1 MHSKI
6 FSSPTTSVYLYS
18 NTIAST
24 DNLVKTAIKDFLP
37 NYELNCKK
45 PIEIHWNKSDTQE
58 HTVIAVSSE
67 NVGID
72 IEYMK
77 ERPFYK
83 ISKRYFDGHEV
94 TANKLFF
101 YDTWTRKEAYT
112 KWKKEKIAVNMK
124 ERIDKVLMHADKTED
139 MIPLQGLP
147 DNVIGY
153 LCT

>member
-1 MHSKI
+1 MGSED
-6 FSSPTTSVYLYS
+6 VY
-18 NTIAST
+18 
-24 DNLVKTAIKDFLP
+24 KRQIKDFLP
-37 NYELNCKK
+37 NYELDCKN
-45 PIEIHWNKSDTQE
+45 PVTIHWNKSDTGS

-67 NVGID
+67 RIGVD
-72 IEYMK
+72 IETMK

-83 ISKRYFDGHEV
+83 ISKRYFDSHEV

-124 ERIDKVLMHADKTED
+124 GCVKRDAWGRD
-139 MIPLQGLP
+139 MIPLEGLP

-153 LCT
+153 ICCWHCVTMLIQ

>member
-6 FSSPTTSVYLYS
+6 FSSPTTNVYLHS
-18 NTIAST
+18 NTIVST
-24 DNLVKTAIKDFLP
+24 DSLVKTAIKDFLP
-37 NYELNCKK
+37 NYDLDCKN
-45 PIEIHWNKSDTQE
+45 PVTIHWNKSDTGS

-67 NVGID
+67 RIGVD
-72 IEYMK
+72 IETMK

-83 ISKRYFDGHEV
+83 ISKRYFDSHEV

-124 ERIDKVLMHADKTED
+124 GCVKREAWGRD
-139 MIPLQGLP
+139 MIPLEGLP

-153 LCT
+153 ICC

>member
-6 FSSPTTSVYLYS
+6 FSSPTTNVYLHS
-18 NTIAST
+18 NTIVST
-24 DNLVKTAIKDFLP
+24 DSLVKTAIRDFLP
-37 NYELNCKK
+37 NYELDCKN
-45 PIEIHWNKSDTQE
+45 PVTIHWNKSDTGS

-67 NVGID
+67 RIGVD

-83 ISKRYFDGHEV
+83 ISKRYFDSHEV

-112 KWKKEKIAVNMK
+112 KWKRDKIALNMK
-124 ERIDKVLMHADKTED
+124 SVIDRP
-139 MIPLQGLP
+139 MIPLDGLP
-147 DNVIGY
+147 DNVVGY
-153 LCT
+153 ICT